1 MQPFSAAR
9 GLLPTTPDIS
19 NRTAEVTIAETG
31 ADMSVSPPPDTWPRG
46 PAPPPVPTS
55 PPGGSSP
62 RRAGPEKGPRHG
74 RSHHG
79 PITNHVPRGQIP
91 AHQVPA
97 RADESPRRRRA
108 LRAHRHPAHAHH
120 RRMLRRCRT
129 GLLHQTPATAQQGK
143 QLETLGWTV
152 ILGPLQPTG

>member
-1 MQPFSAAR
+1 
-9 GLLPTTPDIS
+9 
-19 NRTAEVTIAETG
+19 
-31 ADMSVSPPPDTWPRG
+31 MSVSPPPDTWPRG

-55 PPGGSSP
+55 PTGGSSP

-91 AHQVPA
+91 ARQVPA

-108 LRAHRHPAHAHH
+108 LRAHRHLAHAHH
-120 RRMLRRCRT
+120 RRMLRRSRT
-129 GLLHQTPATAQQGK
+129 GLLHQTPATAQQGNNSK
-143 QLETLGWTV
+143 HSARRSSSAPPANLLR
-152 ILGPLQPTG
+152 PPTGEHDSAHHNFRVRGSDDRGMI